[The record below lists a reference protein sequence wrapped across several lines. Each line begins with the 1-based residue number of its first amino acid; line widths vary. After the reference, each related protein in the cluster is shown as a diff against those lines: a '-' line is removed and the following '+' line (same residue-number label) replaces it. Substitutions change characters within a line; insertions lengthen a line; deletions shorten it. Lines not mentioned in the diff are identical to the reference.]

1 MKWYKHKWSWLDAD
15 WRGIFLSVY
24 NDPLVMTV
32 VLVVT
37 IDFIWRHFIGW

>member
-1 MKWYKHKWSWLDAD
+1 MKWYKHKRTSLATD

-32 VLVVT
+32 LLVITV
-37 IDFIWRHFIGW
+37 DFIWRHFIG